1 MTSFEED
8 LEEYLAAKT
17 TESLSTVENTVAFH
31 AAANNEDER
40 RQSTIVQSK
49 QDQLLEGF
57 EVSTDPRYAF
67 NRSTGIWLDL
77 HTGEQSFYD
86 QDTQTYIPAQ
96 QIESVPDQSDFQ
108 GVLRLVVVESEC
120 WPKGN
125 VVDINA
131 NDGGLAIGRDRLQ
144 DHTVHQLR
152 IPEIEISRY
161 HARIYAEP
169 ANNAEHEGMS
179 PIQRAGSED
188 GEIETVNAE
197 SISDGDCLLHDRI
210 HKCDPVLQNCVKLS
224 MFIVDQGSTHGTFVN
239 GTRLSDPKT
248 TSKPQLLCHLDTVKV
263 GQTTLELHVHEQWA
277 CAKCH
282 NSGSN
287 EIPTLPNSGDRSSQ
301 GQDKQL
307 AGTYSGLSTIKD
319 NHSDKDNTGDNS
331 NKKQKENPNALGQ
344 RHAHTEKRGNKS
356 GAAYTDRARLRRQLQ
371 GQSHQKFEAG
381 KSETLWQK
389 VHPSEACEGIVPQ
402 QTTTYR
408 APIEQSN
415 KGFSLLQKIGWTPG
429 SGLGANESGIVNPV
443 EVAGNDSRAG
453 LGAPTDQEQEESRK
467 GRVARITQE
476 RFYG

>member
-8 LEEYLAAKT
+8 LEEYLAAKN
-17 TESLSTVENTVAFH
+17 TESPSTVANTVAFRT
-31 AAANNEDER
+31 AANREDER
-40 RQSTIVQSK
+40 RQSTILQSN
-49 QDQLLEGF
+49 QGQLPIGF
-57 EVSTDPRYAF
+57 EISADPRYAF
-67 NRSTGIWLDL
+67 NTSTGIWLDL

-96 QIESVPDQSDFQ
+96 QIENVPDQLDFQ

-120 WPKGN
+120 WPKGK

-131 NDGGLAIGRDRLQ
+131 NEGGLAIGRDRLQ

-161 HARIYAEP
+161 HARIYAEL
-169 ANNAEHEGMS
+169 ANDVEHEGMS

-188 GEIETVNAE
+188 GEIETANTE
-197 SISDGDCLLHDRI
+197 SIPDGECLPYDRMD
-210 HKCDPVLQNCVKLS
+210 KCDPVLQNCVKLS

-248 TSKPQLLCHLDTVKV
+248 TSKPRLLCHLDTIKV

-301 GQDKQL
+301 DQDKL
-307 AGTYSGLSTIKD
+307 SGTHSGLSTVKD
-319 NHSDKDNTGDNS
+319 KHSDNDNTGDNS
-331 NKKQKENPNALGQ
+331 NKKQKENPNALRQ
-344 RHAHTEKRGNKS
+344 RHTHFEKGASKS

-371 GQSHQKFEAG
+371 GQLHQKFEAG
-381 KSETLWQK
+381 KPETLWQK
-389 VHPSEACEGIVPQ
+389 AHASETYEGIVPQ
-402 QTTTYR
+402 QSTTSR